1 MAQQTNN
8 KKLNVIRILT
18 NRNPHCMMKII
29 NFIRVVGFQLNLVR
43 LKNNDL
49 KKVTLKYDMPT

>member
-49 KKVTLKYDMPT
+49 KKVTCNFKI